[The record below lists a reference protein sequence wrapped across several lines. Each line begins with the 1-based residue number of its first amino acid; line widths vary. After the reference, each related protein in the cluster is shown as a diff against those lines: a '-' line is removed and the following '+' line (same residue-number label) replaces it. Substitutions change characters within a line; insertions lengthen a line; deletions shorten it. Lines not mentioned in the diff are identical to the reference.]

1 MNLQRE
7 SRRLAPLA
15 AVYSVA
21 VLGPAGRPR
30 VLAASE
36 GRDGACLLIDPATA
50 VAEPV
55 WTGPGGTM
63 SLVPL
68 PGESDHFFAVQR
80 FFAGFDAAESGI
92 VEVRAGNGPWAV
104 TPRVPVPYLHR
115 LGGFQEKGGWTLL
128 ACSLCA
134 HKEGREDWS
143 HPGSVYRIATA
154 GPQAWQKVEVL
165 GGLHRHHGFAM
176 TRLGGAPVL
185 LVSSMEGLFQIA
197 LPGGSDGAAA
207 DDPVRGTGRG
217 AAATPWSHRRLLEHD
232 VSDAVVLD
240 WDGDGEEELVTV
252 EPFHGDRFVFY
263 NRDRDGILQAVHEM
277 PCSLGHS
284 LWAGR
289 AFGQPALIL
298 GERTGAGRILLVF
311 PTAGPAQGW
320 ATLTVAEDTGGTN
333 VAVIGADATE
343 LSFVSANND
352 RNEVVGYRVF
362 R

>member
-1 MNLQRE
+1 MNLRCE
-7 SRRLAPLA
+7 SRRLAHLP

-21 VLGPAGRPR
+21 VLGPAAHPR

-36 GRDGACLLIDPATA
+36 GRDGSCLLIDPANA
-50 VAEPV
+50 RVEPV

-68 PGESDHFFAVQR
+68 PGAADHFFAVQR

-92 VEVRAGNGPWAV
+92 VDVRERAGAWAV
-104 TPRVPVPYLHR
+104 TPLMPVPYLHR
-115 LGGFQEKGGWTLL
+115 LGGFADPSGWTLV

-134 HKEGREDWS
+134 HKDGRDDWS

-154 GPQAWQKVEVL
+154 GPQAWQKIEVL
-165 GGLHRHHGFAM
+165 GGLHRHHGFAL
-176 TRLGGAPVL
+176 TRLGGEPVL

-197 LPGGSDGAAA
+197 LPGGSGGGAG
-207 DDPVRGTGRG
+207 PM
-217 AAATPWSHRRLLEHD
+217 PWSHRQLLEHD

-263 NRDRDGILQAVHEM
+263 DRDRAGTWRAIHQM

-289 AFGQPALIL
+289 AFDRPALIL
-298 GERTGAGRILLVF
+298 GERTGAGRIQLVF
-311 PTAGPAQGW
+311 PTAGAANDW
-320 ATLTVAEDTGGTN
+320 ETFTVAEDTGGTN
-333 VAVIGADATE
+333 VAVIRANGSE
-343 LSFVSANND
+343 LAFVSANND
-352 RNEVVGYRVF
+352 RNEVVSYRVG